1 MAAATGA
8 QRESLMEYLSSLRDL
23 RGALRRRAW
32 AIVLVCALGIPF
44 VLWFAL
50 TRPPSFEATA
60 VIQIETPLVDAG
72 GDAAA
77 IADTQLDLIEQKI
90 MARDRLLALAERFG
104 LFAELPP
111 SERLAQMRDAIE
123 ITKLVDP
130 ALAWRPETVPSGLSI
145 TVEVGERQV
154 AADLANALLDE
165 IVTAAHS
172 RREGR
177 TERTLAFF
185 EAEESRLEGELSA
198 LEAEFARFQEENFQS
213 LPSSVAVQ
221 RDQLS
226 RLVAQRIDLEQQVIA
241 FETSSDRLRD
251 DETARRR
258 SLLEQQ
264 RQLIS
269 DNIQSIEAALAA
281 APETER
287 RYNEFARRRD
297 QLQQALAAVTD
308 RRTEAAMAQLLES
321 RDETTRFEILEE
333 AVPPDYASSSSRSK
347 IAAAGGL
354 GVLLAALALALSLE
368 VVNPQIRTA
377 AQLERALGV
386 RAVVVIPEIDR
397 RQARRRARQ
406 ARRREAQS
414 FSRQWERVR
423 RLRGFWRRPAA

>member
-1 MAAATGA
+1 
-8 QRESLMEYLSSLRDL
+8 MEYLSSLRDL

-50 TRPPSFEATA
+50 TRPPAYEATA
-60 VIQIETPLVDAG
+60 VIQIEAPLVDAG

-77 IADTQLDLIEQKI
+77 LADTQLDLIEQKI
-90 MARDRLLALAERFG
+90 MARDRLLDLAARFS
-104 LFAELPP
+104 LFPELSA
-111 SERLAQMRDAIE
+111 SERLVQMREAIE
-123 ITKLVDP
+123 IRKLVDP

-145 TVEVGERQV
+145 TVELGERQV
-154 AADLANALLDE
+154 AADLANALLSE
-165 IVTAAHS
+165 IVAAAQS

-185 EAEESRLEGELSA
+185 EAEEARLEEELET
-198 LEAEFARFQEENFQS
+198 LEAEFARFQEQNFDS
-213 LPSSVAVQ
+213 LPTSVSVQ

-226 RLVAQRIDLEQQVIA
+226 RLVGQRIDLEQQVIA

-264 RQLIS
+264 RQLIT
-269 DNIQSIEAALAA
+269 DNIERIEAALAA
-281 APETER
+281 APEAER
-287 RYNEFARRRD
+287 RYNEFTRRRD
-297 QLQQALAAVTD
+297 QLQQALSAVTE
-308 RRTEAAMAQLLES
+308 RRAEAAMARLLES

-333 AVPPDYASSSSRSK
+333 AVPPDYASSSSRRK
-347 IAAAGGL
+347 IAAAGGI
-354 GVLLAALALALSLE
+354 GVLLAALSLALALE

-386 RAVVVIPEIDR
+386 RPVVVIPEIDR
-397 RQARRRARQ
+397 RQARRRARRV
-406 ARRREAQS
+406 RRREAGR
-414 FSRQWERVR
+414 FLGIWG
-423 RLRGFWRRPAA
+423 RLRGWRRLLPG